1 MKSIVLA
8 FAAAFLLALFP
19 AAARAAGPSY
29 EYKVAKTGRI
39 NLTGMNL
46 GKTRELGFKEVQI
59 IANDNARDGWRM
71 VSSDL
76 VMEDAHGGYSFVMMF
91 ERQIGGAPLVQ
102 AANVVQLSAPATPT
116 PIPRPERT
124 PAPPESNEPCAKE
137 TPCVVE
143 TYLGSELTIQIGKK
157 YNVRIKSGDILNGTV
172 TAARRM
178 EIVLDQGAK
187 GSRTLTADEISDM
200 TLR

>member
-1 MKSIVLA
+1 MKSLVLA
-8 FAAAFLLALFP
+8 ASLLMLLP
-19 AAARAAGPSY
+19 AAALAAGPSY
-29 EYKVAKTGRI
+29 EYKVAKSGRI

-46 GKTRELGFKEVQI
+46 GKTRELGFKEVQM

-71 VSSDL
+71 ISSDL

-91 ERQIGGAPLVQ
+91 ERQIGGAPVVVQ
-102 AANVVQLSAPATPT
+102 AAQVAALSAPATPT
-116 PIPRPERT
+116 PTPRPVRT
-124 PAPPESNEPCAKE
+124 PAPPANNDPCAADA
-137 TPCVVE
+137 PCLVE

-187 GSRTLTADEISDM
+187 GSRTLTAAEISDM